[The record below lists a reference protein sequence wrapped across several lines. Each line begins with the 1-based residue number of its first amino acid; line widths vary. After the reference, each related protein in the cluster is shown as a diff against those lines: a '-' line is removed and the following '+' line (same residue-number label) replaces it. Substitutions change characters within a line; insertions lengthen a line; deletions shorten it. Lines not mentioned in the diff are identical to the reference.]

1 MSIPASST
9 LPAVIPIW
17 GFVAMTI
24 PLVLTPGAS
33 TAVVLRNSIAGGTR
47 AGLITAIGINT
58 GSLCYGLLSAF
69 GFAVALQRWPSAWTV
84 LRVTGVLYLGWLGV
98 MSIRRAVVAR
108 PSVTV
113 GTKAGVPGTAW
124 QNVYEGFVTNILNP
138 AIASFYLIVLPQFIP
153 RGAPIARS
161 ALILTAVHIAL
172 AATWHV
178 TWAAAG
184 GTLARTLARGRP
196 RQALEAAT
204 GIALIALAVKIA
216 VG

>member
-1 MSIPASST
+1 
-9 LPAVIPIW
+9 VIPIW
-17 GFVAMTI
+17 GFVAMTL

-84 LRVTGVLYLGWLGV
+84 LRVAGVLYLGWLGV
-98 MSIRRAVVAR
+98 MSISHAVSPRQRRTVAE
-108 PSVTV
+108 
-113 GTKAGVPGTAW
+113 AGGPPGSAW
-124 QNVYEGFVTNILNP
+124 QNIYEGFVTNVLNP

-161 ALILTAVHIAL
+161 ALILTTVHIAL

-196 RQALEAAT
+196 RQALEAIS

-216 VG
+216 IG

>member
-1 MSIPASST
+1 
-9 LPAVIPIW
+9 
-17 GFVAMTI
+17 MTI

-47 AGLITAIGINT
+47 AGLITAIGINM

-69 GFAVALQRWPSAWTV
+69 GFALALQRWPSAWTV
-84 LRVTGVLYLGWLGV
+84 LRATGVLYLGWLGM
-98 MSIRRAVVAR
+98 MSIRRAVFPPRSLA
-108 PSVTV
+108 SED
-113 GTKAGVPGTAW
+113 GAAVPGNAW
-124 QNVYEGFVTNILNP
+124 QNISEGFVTNVLNP

-161 ALILTAVHIAL
+161 ALILTTVHIAL

-178 TWAAAG
+178 AWAAAG
-184 GTLARTLARGRP
+184 GTLARTLTRGRP
-196 RQALEAAT
+196 RQALEAIS

-216 VG
+216 IG

>member
-1 MSIPASST
+1 
-9 LPAVIPIW
+9 
-17 GFVAMTI
+17 MTI

-69 GFAVALQRWPSAWTV
+69 GFAVLLQRWPSAWTV
-84 LRVTGVLYLGWLGV
+84 LRVSGVLYLGWLGA
-98 MSIRRAVVAR
+98 MSITHAAFPHRRRTVAEA
-108 PSVTV
+108 
-113 GTKAGVPGTAW
+113 AGPPGSAW
-124 QNVYEGFVTNILNP
+124 QNIYEGFVTNVLNP

-161 ALILTAVHIAL
+161 ALILTTVHIAL

-196 RQALEAAT
+196 RQALEAIT

-216 VG
+216 IG